1 MKSERLQIRV
11 TPEQKAKL
19 QQLAESK
26 GRTVSNYIDY
36 LIRED
41 IKRSER
47 MDETSSPGEHA

>member
-47 MDETSSPGEHA
+47 PGETSSPGEHS